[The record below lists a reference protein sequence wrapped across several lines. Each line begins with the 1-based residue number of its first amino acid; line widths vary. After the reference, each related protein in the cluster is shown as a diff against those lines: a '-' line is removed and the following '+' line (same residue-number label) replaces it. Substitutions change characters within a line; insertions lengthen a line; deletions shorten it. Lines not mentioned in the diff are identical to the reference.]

1 MFPRTAADTVRL
13 SISVTLADSVS
24 CFAIPGPLS
33 AARNGNGN
41 FRYFFS
47 VSGKIL
53 GLVDPQQNFVRRKN
67 LKFFREFF
75 QKTVMAGR
83 SVGRSPLLS
92 YLTIVSNGRRT
103 SAFIIVRTK
112 GYTVTCHAPVV
123 SSTGQKEKELPI
135 LRASSRRVWVFFYLR
150 PCLKVRPLISLSLLS
165 WLIPMYRS
173 VTLMSA
179 WLKISFSVTASCVCW
194 YI

>member
-13 SISVTLADSVS
+13 SISVTFADSVS

-75 QKTVMAGR
+75 SKNRHGRGR

-92 YLTIVSNGRRT
+92 YLTIVSNGRWT

-135 LRASSRRVWVFFYLR
+135 LHASSRRVWVFFYLR

-179 WLKISFSVTASCVCW
+179 
-194 YI
+194 